1 VSRIPSCSRNYSR
14 WAPDIRQSGAP
25 TTGELRE
32 VRVMH
37 HQTRIVLTLLLA
49 AAIAA
54 CVNDTEL
61 RKREIQK
68 FQQTAGGEY
77 HNEAGDTLF
86 LVPVYAR
93 MIGLDTMYVERT
105 TKKGTSNWLLVL
117 EPSSDG
123 EKIVQIAY
131 AFTQQNQWKNLR
143 ETPELLSALQP
154 NDVRP
159 IGSCDIQ
166 LAKDMNSVSYA
177 CNGNP
182 PQNYTRIQHH
192 VDN

>member
-1 VSRIPSCSRNYSR
+1 MHQRARIFL
-14 WAPDIRQSGAP
+14 A
-25 TTGELRE
+25 
-32 VRVMH
+32 
-37 HQTRIVLTLLLA
+37 LLLA
-49 AAIAA
+49 ATLAA
-54 CVNDTEL
+54 CVNQQEQ

-68 FQQTAGGEY
+68 YLQTAGGEF
-77 HNEAGDTLF
+77 HNESGDTLF
-86 LVPVYAR
+86 MAPVYAR

-105 TKKGTSNWLLVL
+105 TQKGTTGWLLVL
-117 EPSSDG
+117 EPSGDG
-123 EKIVQIAY
+123 DKIVQIAY
-131 AFTQQNQWKNLR
+131 GFTQQNQWRNLR

-177 CNGNP
+177 CNGNQ
-182 PQNYTRIQHH
+182 PQTYTRVQHH

>member
-1 VSRIPSCSRNYSR
+1 
-14 WAPDIRQSGAP
+14 
-25 TTGELRE
+25 
-32 VRVMH
+32 MH
-37 HQTRIVLTLLLA
+37 HRTRTFLTLLLA
-49 AAIAA
+49 VAVAS
-54 CVNDTEL
+54 CVNETEM

-68 FQQTAGGEY
+68 FQQNVGGEY
-77 HNEAGDTLF
+77 HNEGGDTMF
-86 LVPVYAR
+86 IVPVYAR

-105 TKKGTSNWLLVL
+105 TQKGTNGWLLVL

-131 AFTQQNQWKNLR
+131 GFTQQNQWKNLR

-177 CNGNP
+177 CNGNK
-182 PQNYTRIQHH
+182 PQTYARVQHH
-192 VDN
+192 NIDN